1 MATQGFVSKNDR
13 LEKADRKKDQ
23 PWLMPA
29 GNKIPN
35 ITKPGR
41 EEVGNPHLS
50 VTLPEVNRD
59 YTGLGP
65 DLNPI

>member
-23 PWLMPA
+23 QWLTLA
-29 GNKIPN
+29 GNTVPD

-41 EEVGNPHLS
+41 EEVENPHLF
-50 VTLPEVNRD
+50 VTWPE
-59 YTGLGP
+59 
-65 DLNPI
+65 